1 MSSTTEP
8 NYLSDLLL
16 VEGKPGL
23 TKDNVII
30 TAGSYA
36 MGTVLARVSG
46 KYLPVDPAGTGA
58 AKVSRAVLV
67 EAVNASAADKPGV
80 VIARNAAVD
89 AAFLV
94 WPVGISDSAKAT
106 ALDELDARG
115 IVARTT
121 L

>member
-1 MSSTTEP
+1 MPSTTES

-16 VEGKPGL
+16 HEVHGITRDKVTL
-23 TKDNVII
+23 

-46 KYLPVDPAGTGA
+46 KYLPIDPAGTGA
-58 AKVSRAVLV
+58 AKVGRAVLA
-67 EAVNASAADKPGV
+67 EAVDASAADKPGV

-89 AAFLV
+89 ASYLI
-94 WPVGISDSAKAT
+94 WPSGITDTAKAT
-106 ALDELDARG
+106 ALDDLDARG